1 MTTSGGPHVRS
12 LMSRYSHPM
21 APRFLWIAV
30 LTVSVA
36 GTAVSVRPQSL
47 GDLARQEAERRKALK
62 DSGKVITN
70 ADLPRSPAP
79 AAGPAKPEP
88 GGASKAGAPAPAADA
103 KAEPQAKT
111 EPARTIALKEPVKDA
126 AYWAGRQHLL
136 TEQLKRDQITADA
149 MQSRINALTTD
160 FVNRDDP
167 AQKAVIFNNRQIALV
182 ELDRLKK
189 AIVDGKKALID
200 FEEEARR
207 AGVPPGWLR

>member
-1 MTTSGGPHVRS
+1 
-12 LMSRYSHPM
+12 M

-47 GDLARQEAERRKALK
+47 ADLARQEAARRKAIK
-62 DSGKVITN
+62 DGGKVITN

-88 GGASKAGAPAPAADA
+88 GADA
-103 KAEPQAKT
+103 KAATPAPGAAKVEPQKT
-111 EPARTIALKEPVKDA
+111 EPAKTITPKEPVKDQ
-126 AYWAGRQHLL
+126 AYWAGRQRLL
-136 TEQLKRDQITADA
+136 TEQLERDQITADA

-167 AQKAVIFNNRQIALV
+167 AQKAVIFNDRQRALA

>member
-1 MTTSGGPHVRS
+1 
-12 LMSRYSHPM
+12 M
-21 APRFLWIAV
+21 APRVLWIAV

-36 GTAVSVRPQSL
+36 GTAVPVRPQSL
-47 GDLARQEAERRKALK
+47 ADIARQEAERRKAIK
-62 DSGKVITN
+62 DSGKIITN

-88 GGASKAGAPAPAADA
+88 GAATPAPAADS
-103 KAEPQAKT
+103 KAEPQTKT
-111 EPARTIALKEPVKDA
+111 EPAKTVTPKEPVKDQ
-126 AYWAGRQHLL
+126 AYWAGRHKLL
-136 TEQLKRDQITADA
+136 TEQLERDQITADA

-167 AQKAVIFNNRQIALV
+167 AQRAVIFNDRQRALA

-207 AGVPPGWLR
+207 AGVPTGWLR

>member
-1 MTTSGGPHVRS
+1 MG
-12 LMSRYSHPM
+12 
-21 APRFLWIAV
+21 PRFLWIAV
-30 LTVSVA
+30 LMVSVA
-36 GTAVSVRPQSL
+36 GTAVPVRAQSL
-47 GDLARQEAERRKALK
+47 AEIARQEAERRKAIK
-62 DSGKVITN
+62 DGGKVITN
-70 ADLPRSPAP
+70 ADLPRPPAP

-88 GGASKAGAPAPAADA
+88 STDAKAASPAPAPDA

-111 EPARTIALKEPVKDA
+111 EPAKADTPKEPVKDQ
-126 AYWAGRQHLL
+126 AYWAGRQKLL
-136 TEQLKRDQITADA
+136 TEQLERDQITADA

-167 AQKAVIFNNRQIALV
+167 AQRAVIFNDRQRALA

-189 AIVDGKKALID
+189 AIADGKKALAD